1 MRPSGR
7 ILRAGAVAVMAVAPV
22 GVVAA
27 QRPPAI
33 GPYPAWFLAPPVG
46 AVGVMAPRYATVE
59 SSWQAARDSAAEA
72 LGRAQRVRV
81 RVRQRA
87 VQIDGVGLD
96 LEPGGIEERTRMTPD
111 SVFVLDSV
119 LTATHAF
126 VLAATAPR
134 PAPTPASLVTAS
146 GSPPAWVT
154 EPPPGLVGVGTA
166 PVYVHEHGSWAE
178 AEQRGRAAL
187 VSAQQVR
194 ARAATRL
201 QDGEVLG
208 VVSSDVRAD
217 LTGARVVARWR
228 DARGVYV
235 LVQADRFEVAR

>member
-1 MRPSGR
+1 MRLTGR
-7 ILRAGAVAVMAVAPV
+7 ILHAGAMAILAVAPV
-22 GVVAA
+22 GVAAA

-46 AVGVMAPRYATVE
+46 TVAVMAPRYATVA

-96 LEPGGIEERTRMTPD
+96 LEPGGIEERTKVAPD

-119 LTATHAF
+119 LTASHAF
-126 VLAATAPR
+126 ILAAAVPR
-134 PAPTPASLVTAS
+134 PVPPPAPLAPPS

-154 EPPPGLVGVGTA
+154 EPPAGLAGVGTA
-166 PVYVHEHGSWAE
+166 PLYVHEHGSWAE

-187 VSAQQVR
+187 VSAQQVK

-208 VVSSDVRAD
+208 VISSDVRAD

-228 DARGVYV
+228 DARSVYV
-235 LVQADRFEVAR
+235 LVQADRFQVAR